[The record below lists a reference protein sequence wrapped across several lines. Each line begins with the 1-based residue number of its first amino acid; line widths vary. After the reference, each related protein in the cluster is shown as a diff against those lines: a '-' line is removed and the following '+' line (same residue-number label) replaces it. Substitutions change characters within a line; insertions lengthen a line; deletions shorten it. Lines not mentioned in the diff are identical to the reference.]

1 MNCRSIISVVRCGAA
16 LAVILFYGTG
26 HLSATTWLV
35 GSGRQYT
42 TPSAVASLAADGD
55 TVVIDAGDYT
65 GDVCSWRAHNLLL
78 RGNGGRARLAAGGKS
93 AEQKAIWVIKG
104 NNTTV
109 ENIEFTDCKVPDH
122 NGAGIR
128 QEGVNLTVRN
138 CAFRRNEMGILAGN
152 NLQSTIIVEYSE
164 FDHSGYGDGYSHNI
178 YINHIYRF
186 VFRYNYSHHALVG
199 HECKS
204 RAHRNEILYNR
215 LTNEDGHASREI
227 DLPNGGF
234 SIVMGNVIHQ
244 GLNAE
249 NSNIIGYGMEG
260 LSDSLQN
267 ELYVV
272 NNTIVN
278 ERPAGSFVQALA
290 GTSRVMLRNNIFV
303 GAGSVFDGTIMPDS
317 ANNIRVA
324 TIAAAGFADAAN
336 YDYHLTA
343 SSPAVVAAASAGIA
357 GTFSLTPTDEYVH
370 PASKRSLSA
379 PLGVAY
385 SAGAYQFIQPSGA
398 EEYQGTTICTAEATA
413 DGTLRII
420 AGGTF
425 TYHIWDIHGQILA
438 SGEGI
443 GEQIVPTCAGIL
455 FVEVKGMSGVIRR
468 VVVVL

>member
-1 MNCRSIISVVRCGAA
+1 MSYRSILRCGIT
-16 LAVILFYGTG
+16 VIAIFLCGAG
-26 HLSATTWLV
+26 QICANTWLV
-35 GSGRQYT
+35 GAGRQYAA
-42 TPSAVASLAADGD
+42 PSAVASLVADGD
-55 TVVIDAGDYT
+55 TVLIDAVEYT

-78 RGNGGRARLAAGGKS
+78 RGNGGQARLAAGGKS

-186 VFRYNYSHHALVG
+186 VFRYNYSHHALIG

-215 LTNEDGHASREI
+215 LSNEDGHASREI

-290 GTSRVMLRNNIFV
+290 GTSLVMLRNNIFV
-303 GAGSVFDGTIMPDS
+303 GAGSVFDGAITPDS
-317 ANNIRVA
+317 ANNIRIA
-324 TIAAAGFADAAN
+324 TLAAAGFTDAAN

-343 SSPAVVAAASAGIA
+343 SSSAIAAAVSAGLA
-357 GTFSLTPTDEYVH
+357 GTFSLTPTEEYVH

-379 PLGVAY
+379 PLGGAY

-398 EEYQGTTICTAEATA
+398 EEYQDRNICTTVATA
-413 DGTLRII
+413 EGTLRIT
-420 AGGTF
+420 AEGTL
-425 TYHIWDIHGQILA
+425 TYHIWDIHGKSLA
-438 SGEGI
+438 YGEGT
-443 GEQIVPTCAGIL
+443 GEQIIPLGAGVL
-455 FVEVKGMSGVIRR
+455 FIEVKSMGGVIRR
-468 VVVVL
+468 VIVAL